1 MTSRCRH
8 PGRETSNEATTGGVA
23 VEGAEDGKSDGLVR
37 GAVDKAF
44 LGEGRGRVRPVGG
57 RRASRRAQPRG
68 RKLSRCSLRE
78 LADPDQR
85 GAPWPRRLRHER
97 CPGINWVQT
106 ASPNTTQR

>member
-44 LGEGRGRVRPVGG
+44 LGEGRGRVRPVGDG
-57 RRASRRAQPRG
+57 EPVVERNHVEEHSVDAAS
-68 RKLSRCSLRE
+68 
-78 LADPDQR
+78 
-85 GAPWPRRLRHER
+85 
-97 CPGINWVQT
+97 
-106 ASPNTTQR
+106 AS